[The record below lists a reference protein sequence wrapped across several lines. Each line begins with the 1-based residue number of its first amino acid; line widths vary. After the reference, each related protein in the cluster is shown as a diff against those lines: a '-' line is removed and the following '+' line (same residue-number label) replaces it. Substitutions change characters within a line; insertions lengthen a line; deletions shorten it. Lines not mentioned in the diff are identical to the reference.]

1 MDIYS
6 VTLALALVAGG
17 VGLLAVF
24 AGRAREPGQASHRLA
39 QAGGALGLV
48 LALGATT
55 IHVLLGHRP
64 GSEVAL
70 GPIQFAGAHP
80 ALIAA
85 GILAA
90 VALWG
95 TRAR

>member
-6 VTLALALVAGG
+6 ATLSLALVAGG

-24 AGRAREPGQASHRLA
+24 AGRAREPGQSRRVA
-39 QAGGALGLV
+39 QAGGALGLA
-48 LALGATT
+48 LALVAAT
-55 IHVLLGHRP
+55 IHFLSAHRP
-64 GSEVAL
+64 GSEEAL
-70 GPIQFAGAHP
+70 GPIQFAAAHP

-95 TRAR
+95 TRPR

>member
-6 VTLALALVAGG
+6 ATLALALVASGA
-17 VGLLAVF
+17 GLLAVF
-24 AGRAREPGQASHRLA
+24 AGRAREPGQASRRVA
-39 QAGGALGLV
+39 QAGGALGLA
-48 LALGATT
+48 LALVAAT
-55 IHVLLGHRP
+55 IHVLSGHRP
-64 GSEVAL
+64 GSEEAL
-70 GPIQFAGAHP
+70 GPIQFAAAHP